1 MTRKKYIILNF
12 THGNGPF
19 LRTLELAL
27 AINKLLERRGAGRL
41 GIVIPWVYGSRQ
53 KTILQENFNKDI
65 RKYPGEILLDKY
77 LGECLES
84 IFYGGEKTYEESLKH
99 LFENHKKIED
109 RVDHYFSNGL
119 LAEDFYGN
127 KIQVDK
133 NDIVMEVNRC
143 PIVNFGI
150 TPSYYTSFAY
160 MSEILERSIGESAI
174 KIDKEVLRKLIPY
187 YYELEKKQTLRFIA
201 EPATFAYLGKSAKR
215 HNTEIYTPP
224 NSNQSLYRWHFF
236 VRKGVYVTVTG
247 ITGVNK
253 RLFGEL
259 NRVGLRIY
267 TNKPGQIPLSKKA
280 DPTIIAH
287 KNIIMHFAR
296 VGWGSAWLSWLTE
309 TPLVA
314 LPYDPK
320 DDPEVYFNNICI
332 EKMGLGKIYTGQS
345 IEELLEF
352 RNDYERNLK
361 SIKNKLLEKYGTLN
375 GVEYTAEKIV
385 DHFLNNKTPG
395 RQI

>member
-1 MTRKKYIILNF
+1 MIGKKYIVLNF

-27 AINKLLERRGAGRL
+27 AINKLLERRRVERF
-41 GIVIPWVYGSRQ
+41 GIIIPWVYGSRQ
-53 KTILQENFNKDI
+53 KTILQENFNKYI
-65 RKYPGEILLDKY
+65 KKYPGEILLDKY

-99 LFENHKKIED
+99 LFENHKKIENKIE
-109 RVDHYFSNGL
+109 HYFLNGL
-119 LAEDFYGN
+119 LVEDFYGN
-127 KIQVDK
+127 KTQIYK
-133 NDIVMEVNRC
+133 NDIAMEINRC
-143 PIVNFGI
+143 PIISFGI

-160 MSEILERSIGESAI
+160 VSEILERSIGESAI
-174 KIDKEVLRKLIPY
+174 KIDPDVLRKLIPY

-201 EPATFAYLGKSAKR
+201 EPATFAYLGKSIKR
-215 HNTEIYTPP
+215 HDTEIYTPP
-224 NSNQSLYRWHFF
+224 NSNQSLNRRYFF

-280 DPTIIAH
+280 NPTIIAH
-287 KNIIMHFAR
+287 KNIILHFAR

-314 LPYDPK
+314 LPYDTK

-332 EKMGLGKIYTGQS
+332 EKMGLGKIYIGQS

-352 RNDYERNLK
+352 KDSYEKNLK
-361 SIKNKLLEKYGTLN
+361 LIRNKLLEKYETLN

-385 DHFLNNKTPG
+385 EHFLSNRIQTQ
-395 RQI
+395 QI